1 MNFIIFIVCFP
12 EPDQL
17 NSARM
22 PKNNQLPCPKCD
34 GKFSGQF
41 GLKIHM
47 RKKHSDDSI
56 SKSPKSLKSK
66 RMSRSRTSM
75 NFVVPTVVEPKNKFN
90 CDQCLRLLTCDK
102 SGCQNF
108 NLLIRRKDYSC
119 LIYPSRDCIL
129 LIKQCDIILKGRS
142 RQ

>member
-75 NFVVPTVVEPKNKFN
+75 NWDV
-90 CDQCLRLLTCDK
+90 
-102 SGCQNF
+102 
-108 NLLIRRKDYSC
+108 LIRRSQSFIARMDPAPPITSPN
-119 LIYPSRDCIL
+119 I
-129 LIKQCDIILKGRS
+129 S
-142 RQ
+142 RQSTTPGRTTLEPTKQSIGRQVSAPKAMKESQPS